1 MNPVVVIGT
10 GGSGKWVATD
20 LKLAAVDMR
29 NRELLREH
37 GESARQRPDWDT
49 LPPEIQILT
58 VDVSK
63 ADHHPVIRHDA
74 FRSEFSLDYTE
85 ASNEFVDIS
94 ASLGTVIKEISEGQ
108 STGFPRISAWLSK
121 SDASC
126 YDVHRLPPSTGSGAG
141 QLRQLGRASLFVAL
155 LDKHTLPDRIDNAIQ
170 RAAAART
177 DNSKITIFVCGSL
190 AGGTGSGIMWDIAAL
205 ARHYAESVVPG
216 RYDIVGFVVLPG
228 AFRRIASSARV
239 ERVRM
244 AANTYAG
251 LRELTRLMDSHT
263 RTTFGYYV
271 DLEMRLDHP
280 IFNVAYLV
288 EGSRPSGYDLAGEQ
302 PQFGT
307 YPSIADAILLHA
319 ATTVDLT
326 NMRTEMNR
334 QPEGVFSTT
343 GAVQWILPIEEIIY
357 EFGHSLAKLS
367 LESLLWA
374 QQATETVPPP
384 EAQQRADDAATPR
397 REEFFTSTGSGSFPL
412 VRFVN
417 AFLEQLRMPPLSTGM
432 MMQQVRFKDNRDR
445 DLPELALAD
454 LVELAPRMSKGDPAG
469 VKQQVEDLVARMTG
483 GVTDE
488 LESGHITVHA
498 VLNHYQM
505 LHEQAFRDYLDVKTI
520 DVLNSTAS
528 GAGKSVRPGG
538 LLHTEAFLKS
548 VHDRLEQFRRR
559 LTEVYQEEQLI
570 NGSGGTRLQRAEQE
584 LTVAEGAMLAE
595 KGIRDRIGRRIRQ
608 AEYLKRAQTVYDL
621 TIQELVHSRILD
633 IVEAWLAIV
642 GRQRADVQGWDA
654 TFRKNIETLG
664 AEVRGIQSRRLENIR
679 IRSRRYVSEP
689 GDNFETDLFN
699 SCLNVSDPQDVI
711 GSAGVASLLQK
722 LSWTWSDGELILLVP
737 SGSAHASDRLMWQ
750 QDGLPQH
757 KYRCFETFAGLR
769 RTTIW
774 DAFQRLGYD
783 ESRLRAELLGLME
796 PITNVDDVEQQRYP
810 RVELVSKDIVLAA
823 WEEAQQDD
831 APKSARRL
839 SQRLRTNLGNAAVW
853 WNDPHLV
860 LAVSQRHLVKLGA
873 LSCVPALKPNYDRIL
888 TGKQPVE
895 GTERRLPLHLFP
907 GESLA
912 AELELRSAEI
922 FDEAIVIPP
931 KFVDLLEHEDEM
943 LNFVLAI
950 AFEHIKPTV
959 DRKTGES
966 SWTVVA
972 IPLNGMPGQEVSLG
986 AEVYEAC
993 ATFLRPQSPSHRNA
1007 KQCVNTAVTH
1017 NIKSFSTNH
1026 EYAQHLRNIVN
1037 TGLISPQDLS
1047 RDSSNESLDLE
1058 FDKLARVLIWRR
1070 ANKLS

>member
-85 ASNEFVDIS
+85 ASDEFVDIS
-94 ASLGTVIKEISEGQ
+94 ASFGTVIKEISEGRPQ
-108 STGFPRISAWLSK
+108 DFARISAWLSK
-121 SDASC
+121 SDANC
-126 YDVHRLPPSTGSGAG
+126 YDVRRLPASTGNGAG
-141 QLRQLGRASLFVAL
+141 QLRQLGRTSLFVAL
-155 LDKHTLPDRIDNAIQ
+155 QGKHTLLDRIGNAIQ

-205 ARHYAESVVPG
+205 ARHYAESVVPD
-216 RYDIVGFVVLPG
+216 RYDVVGFVVLPG
-228 AFRRIASSARV
+228 AFRRIASSGAV

-251 LRELTRLMDSHT
+251 LRELTRLMDSQT
-263 RTTFGYYV
+263 RTTFGYNAN
-271 DLEMRLDHP
+271 LEVRLDHP
-280 IFNVAYLV
+280 IFSVAYLV
-288 EGSRPSGYDLAGEQ
+288 EGSRPSGYDLAVEQ
-302 PQFGT
+302 PHFGT

-326 NMRTEMNR
+326 QVRSQMV
-334 QPEGVFSTT
+334 QHPEGVFSTT
-343 GAVQWILPIEEIIY
+343 GAVQWILPVEEIIY
-357 EFGHSLAKLS
+357 EAGHSLAKLS

-384 EAQQRADDAATPR
+384 EAQQRADAAAAPR
-397 REEFFTSTGSGSFPL
+397 REKFFTSTGSGSFNL

-417 AFLEQLRMPPLSTGM
+417 VFLGQLRLPRLSTSM
-432 MMQQVRFKDNRDR
+432 MMQQVRFNDRNRDR

-483 GVTDE
+483 GATDE

-505 LHEQAFRDYLDVKTI
+505 LHEQAFRDYLDAETV
-520 DVLNSTAS
+520 DALNSTAS

-548 VHDRLEQFRRR
+548 VHDRLEDFCRRF
-559 LTEVYQEEQLI
+559 TEGYQEEQRI
-570 NGSGGTRLQRAEQE
+570 DGSIVTRLQRARQE
-584 LTVAEGAMLAE
+584 LDVAEGAMLTE
-595 KGIRDRIGRRIRQ
+595 KSIRDRIGRRIRQ
-608 AEYLKRAQTVYDL
+608 ADYLKRAQTVYDL
-621 TIQELVHSRILD
+621 TIQNLVHSRIFD
-633 IVEAWLAIV
+633 IAEAWLAIL
-642 GRQRADVQGWDA
+642 GRQRAAVQGWNS
-654 TFRKNIETLG
+654 TFRQNIETLG
-664 AEVRGIQSRRLENIR
+664 AEVRDIQSRRLENIR

-711 GSAGVASLLQK
+711 GSEGVASLLRQ
-722 LSWTWSDGELILLVP
+722 LYWTWSDGELILLVP
-737 SGSAHASDRLMWQ
+737 NGSAQASDRLMWQ
-750 QDGLPQH
+750 QDGLSQH
-757 KYRCFETFAGLR
+757 KYRCFETFASIR

-783 ESRLRAELLGLME
+783 ESRLHAELLGLME
-796 PITNVDDVEQQRYP
+796 P
-810 RVELVSKDIVLAA
+810 
-823 WEEAQQDD
+823 
-831 APKSARRL
+831 
-839 SQRLRTNLGNAAVW
+839 
-853 WNDPHLV
+853 
-860 LAVSQRHLVKLGA
+860 
-873 LSCVPALKPNYDRIL
+873 
-888 TGKQPVE
+888 
-895 GTERRLPLHLFP
+895 
-907 GESLA
+907 
-912 AELELRSAEI
+912 
-922 FDEAIVIPP
+922 
-931 KFVDLLEHEDEM
+931 
-943 LNFVLAI
+943 
-950 AFEHIKPTV
+950 
-959 DRKTGES
+959 
-966 SWTVVA
+966 
-972 IPLNGMPGQEVSLG
+972 
-986 AEVYEAC
+986 
-993 ATFLRPQSPSHRNA
+993 
-1007 KQCVNTAVTH
+1007 
-1017 NIKSFSTNH
+1017 
-1026 EYAQHLRNIVN
+1026 
-1037 TGLISPQDLS
+1037 
-1047 RDSSNESLDLE
+1047 
-1058 FDKLARVLIWRR
+1058 
-1070 ANKLS
+1070 